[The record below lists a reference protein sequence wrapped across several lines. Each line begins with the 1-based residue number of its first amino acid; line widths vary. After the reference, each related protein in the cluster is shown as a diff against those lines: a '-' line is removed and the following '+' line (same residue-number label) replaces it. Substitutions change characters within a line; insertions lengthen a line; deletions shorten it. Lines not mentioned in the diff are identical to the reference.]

1 MFARG
6 ARSARKAGTAL
17 TSILQPFNRLLIS
30 WSGKGEAG
38 QLTAAEFDGAV
49 STLPP
54 DRLVSG
60 FYLNE
65 LLLKLFARHDSHP
78 EVFSLYGATL
88 DALKV
93 DAEGVRPLRL
103 FEKRLLD
110 ALGYGLALERE
121 VDADRPLDARYA
133 YRYRL
138 DQGAMRIEGVAE
150 GVDIFSG
157 RTLLARCARGLLRPG
172 GLRRGARAAAC
183 RAGSLPGRQGVAHA
197 QVMLALR
204 RRDRLSI
211 SSMLHLGVNVDHVAT
226 LRQARRASFPDP
238 VFAALIAEQ
247 AGADN
252 ITMHL
257 REDRRHIQDRDIRVG
272 RDVLQT
278 RLNFEMA
285 ATEEMVRIACEVR
298 PADCCL
304 VPERRTEV
312 TTEGG
317 LDAASQVAALG
328 PVCRR
333 LARRGHPRLAVH
345 RSGSARSS
353 KRRRVSARRRSSC
366 TPARTQTRAASSQA
380 RELQRLRDAA
390 RNASSLGLIVHAG
403 HGMNYQNVQPIA
415 AIRDIVELNIG
426 HAIVARSLIDGMA
439 RAVSEMKRLMVEA
452 RAASAGA

>member
-1 MFARG
+1 VNEPRRVQLQPAYVLHHRPYRDTSRILELFTRDYGRVSVFARG
-6 ARSARKAGTAL
+6 ARSARKSGTAL

-65 LLLKLFARHDSHP
+65 LLLKLFVRHDSHP

-138 DQGAMRIEGVAE
+138 DKGAMRIDGVAE

-157 RTLLARCARGLLRPG
+157 RMLLAVAHEDFSDPAICAEARVLLRG
-172 GLRRGARAAAC
+172 ALDLCLEGKELRTR
-183 RAGSLPGRQGVAHA
+183 

-204 RRDRLSI
+204 RRDR
-211 SSMLHLGVNVDHVAT
+211 
-226 LRQARRASFPDP
+226 
-238 VFAALIAEQ
+238 
-247 AGADN
+247 
-252 ITMHL
+252 
-257 REDRRHIQDRDIRVG
+257 
-272 RDVLQT
+272 
-278 RLNFEMA
+278 
-285 ATEEMVRIACEVR
+285 
-298 PADCCL
+298 
-304 VPERRTEV
+304 
-312 TTEGG
+312 
-317 LDAASQVAALG
+317 
-328 PVCRR
+328 
-333 LARRGHPRLAVH
+333 
-345 RSGSARSS
+345 
-353 KRRRVSARRRSSC
+353 
-366 TPARTQTRAASSQA
+366 
-380 RELQRLRDAA
+380 
-390 RNASSLGLIVHAG
+390 
-403 HGMNYQNVQPIA
+403 
-415 AIRDIVELNIG
+415 
-426 HAIVARSLIDGMA
+426 
-439 RAVSEMKRLMVEA
+439 
-452 RAASAGA
+452 